1 MAFAVLPLMVVVFW
15 LSLSVIGWQ
24 QAQAVPGAGPAGMLE
39 ARAIVTA
46 QRAEMFGTSCV
57 AAALAAPGALSQS
70 LPVTLPPGVVLPAGA
85 VCMTT
90 AAPGNGRNVYA
101 LLPAQPG
108 AFGRVRSDTQSN
120 IAWFRVVSA
129 GSAFN
134 LATGEMTAVPSTIP
148 VGYLLNW
155 VLTSS

>member
-15 LSLSVIGWQ
+15 LSLSVTGWQ

-39 ARAIVTA
+39 ARAIVAA

-57 AAALAAPGALSQS
+57 SAALAAPGAISQS
-70 LPVTLPPGVVLPAGA
+70 LPVTLPPGVVLPTGA

-90 AAPGNGRNVYA
+90 SGPGNGRNVYA

-108 AFGRVRSDTQSN
+108 AFGRVRSDTQN
-120 IAWFRVVSA
+120 NVAWFRVVSA
-129 GSAFN
+129 GSASN
-134 LATGEMTAVPSTIP
+134 LATGEVAAVPATIP

-155 VLTSS
+155 VQTSS